1 MALQPGTRSTWS
13 GCGGGVLLTRPCVV
27 VVTRARRAHGGGGR
41 VAAAA
46 SELAG
51 ALGGAASRSL
61 AGDRTRRRIRSAALA
76 PPQRCNH
83 VCSARKASSSG
94 TCAVGLPPARTACVG
109 GDTGMGIVEGRDGT
123 RNQTLGSAI
132 EPDCNQ
138 AKRGFAVPLHRS
150 RALRLS
156 VRAVK
161 ERSLG
166 ASAPG
171 CAISSTVRLGFE
183 PATRHS
189 HAP

>member
-1 MALQPGTRSTWS
+1 
-13 GCGGGVLLTRPCVV
+13 
-27 VVTRARRAHGGGGR
+27 

-109 GDTGMGIVEGRDGT
+109 GDTGMGIVEGMAPETKPWDQRSSLIVIRLRG
-123 RNQTLGSAI
+123 GSLYPCI
-132 EPDCNQ
+132 D
-138 AKRGFAVPLHRS
+138 
-150 RALRLS
+150 RAHLDS
-156 VRAVK
+156 ACVR
-161 ERSLG
+161 
-166 ASAPG
+166 
-171 CAISSTVRLGFE
+171 
-183 PATRHS
+183 
-189 HAP
+189 